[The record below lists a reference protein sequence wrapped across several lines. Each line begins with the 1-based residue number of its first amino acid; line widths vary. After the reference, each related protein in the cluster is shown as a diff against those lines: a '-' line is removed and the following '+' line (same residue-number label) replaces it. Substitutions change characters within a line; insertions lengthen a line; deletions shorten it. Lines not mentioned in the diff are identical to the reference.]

1 MFKNILF
8 PTDGSAASE
17 AALPVC
23 LGLAKESG
31 ARVTALYVVPEFHM
45 FTVNTDMLE
54 DTREEYLRHT
64 AAQGTRVLEA
74 VEKLAKEEG
83 VPCEAIMRRNDEPYQ
98 AILAEARERG
108 CDLIA
113 MASHGRRGVKAM
125 LLGSET
131 QKVLVHSMI
140 PVLVLR
146 TGA

>member
-23 LGLAKESG
+23 LGFAKESG

-45 FTVNTDMLE
+45 FTVNADMLE

-113 MASHGRRGVKAM
+113 MASHGRRGVKAL

-146 TGA
+146 TAA